1 MCRKIVLV
9 QNLYQQCML
18 VYTWAEESVCWTDFG
33 ANMTIMCDNVESTAL
48 GSV

>member
-18 VYTWAEESVCWTDFG
+18 VYTWAEESVCDFG